1 MSKKMKKNYLIC
13 LIAVA
18 IGFLLLCLLF
28 DTGILGK
35 KSAYFNGLVVIG
47 MFYTIIVCS
56 LNLLTGYMGEFSLG
70 HAGFMSIGAYASA
83 IVTTLIQDQ
92 TDLPAVLLYLIAIIV
107 GGLAAGLIGV
117 LVGIPALRL
126 SGDYLC
132 IVTVAVAEIVRVV
145 LSNFGIP
152 AITGKA
158 TFGKSFAGIA
168 KVSDYHYVY
177 ITMVICIFI
186 MYCYIRSRYGRA
198 LIAIREDRIAAAAS
212 GINVTKTKVLTF
224 TISAFFAGVS
234 GAIYAQTEGAV
245 EKPHVAIV
253 DFMESATNNEF
264 EIFADCYRK
273 HGIECE
279 ICEIRDLT
287 FKDGRLYGKEEKP
300 VDLIYRRAVTSDI
313 MAHYEEVSD
322 FIAAVKAEA
331 VCLIGDF
338 TTQIVHNK
346 VLYHILHHPKTKAF
360 LTESENAY
368 IEAHVPYTALMDAEY
383 LPYEK
388 IL

>member
-1 MSKKMKKNYLIC
+1 MPEKMKKNYLISFA
-13 LIAVA
+13 AVV

-35 KSAYFNGLVVIG
+35 KSAYFNGLIVVG

-83 IVTTLIQDQ
+83 IVTTLISDNVN
-92 TDLPAVLLYLIAIIV
+92 LPSLVLYIIAILV
-107 GGLAAGLIGV
+107 GGIATGIIGM

-152 AITGKA
+152 AITGSA

-168 KVSDYHYVY
+168 KLSDYHYVY
-177 ITMVICIFI
+177 ITMVICIVI

-198 LIAIREDRIAAAAS
+198 LISIREDRVAAAAS

-224 TISAFFAGVS
+224 TISAFFAGVA
-234 GAIYAQTEGAV
+234 GAIYAHYITTLVPTYFNFSKSSEFL
-245 EKPHVAIV
+245 AIV
-253 DFMESATNNEF
+253 ILGGSGSMTGSIIAAPILSALPQL
-264 EIFADCYRK
+264 ISYIVPSFASYRM
-273 HGIECE
+273 
-279 ICEIRDLT
+279 
-287 FKDGRLYGKEEKP
+287 
-300 VDLIYRRAVTSDI
+300 LIYAVILVVVMIFKPSGLFGGR
-313 MAHYEEVSD
+313 EFS
-322 FIAAVKAEA
+322 
-331 VCLIGDF
+331 LI
-338 TTQIVHNK
+338 N
-346 VLYHILHHPKTKAF
+346 
-360 LTESENAY
+360 LTEKLKSRKK
-368 IEAHVPYTALMDAEY
+368 TG
-383 LPYEK
+383 K
-388 IL
+388 SGGR

>member
-1 MSKKMKKNYLIC
+1 MSTTMKKNYLIC

-92 TDLPAVLLYLIAIIV
+92 TDLPQVVLYLIAIIV
-107 GGLAAGLIGV
+107 RGLAAGLIGV

-152 AITGKA
+152 ATTGKA

-168 KVSDYHYVY
+168 KLSDYHYVY
-177 ITMVICIFI
+177 ITMVICIFV

-234 GAIYAQTEGAV
+234 GAIYA
-245 EKPHVAIV
+245 
-253 DFMESATNNEF
+253 
-264 EIFADCYRK
+264 
-273 HGIECE
+273 
-279 ICEIRDLT
+279 
-287 FKDGRLYGKEEKP
+287 
-300 VDLIYRRAVTSDI
+300 
-313 MAHYEEVSD
+313 HY
-322 FIAAVKAEA
+322 I
-331 VCLIGDF
+331 
-338 TTQIVHNK
+338 TTRNHRNSLQS
-346 VLYHILHHPKTKAF
+346 LF
-360 LTESENAY
+360 
-368 IEAHVPYTALMDAEY
+368 
-383 LPYEK
+383 
-388 IL
+388 

>member
-92 TDLPAVLLYLIAIIV
+92 TDLPQVVLYLIAIIA

-145 LSNFGIP
+145 LSNFGIL

-234 GAIYAQTEGAV
+234 GAIYAHYITTLVPTYFNFSKSSEFL
-245 EKPHVAIV
+245 AIV
-253 DFMESATNNEF
+253 ILGGSGSLTGSIVAAPILSALPQL
-264 EIFADCYRK
+264 ISYVVPAFASYRM
-273 HGIECE
+273 
-279 ICEIRDLT
+279 
-287 FKDGRLYGKEEKP
+287 
-300 VDLIYRRAVTSDI
+300 LIYAIILVVVMIFKPTGLFGGREFSLP
-313 MAHYEEVSD
+313 
-322 FIAAVKAEA
+322 K
-331 VCLIGDF
+331 LIDKI
-338 TTQIVHNK
+338 TKKKT
-346 VLYHILHHPKTKAF
+346 PK
-360 LTESENAY
+360 
-368 IEAHVPYTALMDAEY
+368 
-383 LPYEK
+383 EK
-388 IL
+388 R

>member
-1 MSKKMKKNYLIC
+1 MSFHWPCRPYVDRC
-13 LIAVA
+13 LCIRDRHNAH
-18 IGFLLLCLLF
+18 
-28 DTGILGK
+28 
-35 KSAYFNGLVVIG
+35 S
-47 MFYTIIVCS
+47 
-56 LNLLTGYMGEFSLG
+56 
-70 HAGFMSIGAYASA
+70 
-83 IVTTLIQDQ
+83 DQ
-92 TDLPAVLLYLIAIIV
+92 TNLPAVLLYLIAIIA

-234 GAIYAQTEGAV
+234 GAIYAHYITTLVPTYFNFSKSSEFL
-245 EKPHVAIV
+245 AIV
-253 DFMESATNNEF
+253 ILGGSGSLTGSIVAAPILSALPQL
-264 EIFADCYRK
+264 ISYVVPAFASYRM
-273 HGIECE
+273 
-279 ICEIRDLT
+279 
-287 FKDGRLYGKEEKP
+287 
-300 VDLIYRRAVTSDI
+300 LIYAIILVVVMIFKPTGLFGGREFSLPKLIDKITKRKRQRKRGDWYGRRKSSGA
-313 MAHYEEVSD
+313 
-322 FIAAVKAEA
+322 
-331 VCLIGDF
+331 
-338 TTQIVHNK
+338 
-346 VLYHILHHPKTKAF
+346 
-360 LTESENAY
+360 
-368 IEAHVPYTALMDAEY
+368 
-383 LPYEK
+383 
-388 IL
+388 

>member
-158 TFGKSFAGIA
+158 TFGKSFAGID

-234 GAIYAQTEGAV
+234 GAIYAHYITTLVPTYFNFSKSSEFL
-245 EKPHVAIV
+245 AIV
-253 DFMESATNNEF
+253 ILGGSGSLTGSIVAAPILSALPQL
-264 EIFADCYRK
+264 ISYVVPAFASYRM
-273 HGIECE
+273 
-279 ICEIRDLT
+279 
-287 FKDGRLYGKEEKP
+287 
-300 VDLIYRRAVTSDI
+300 LIYAIILVVVMIFKPTGLFGGREFSLP
-313 MAHYEEVSD
+313 
-322 FIAAVKAEA
+322 K
-331 VCLIGDF
+331 LIDKI
-338 TTQIVHNK
+338 TKKKT
-346 VLYHILHHPKTKAF
+346 PK
-360 LTESENAY
+360 
-368 IEAHVPYTALMDAEY
+368 
-383 LPYEK
+383 EK
-388 IL
+388 R

>member
-186 MYCYIRSRYGRA
+186 MYCYIRSGYGRA

-234 GAIYAQTEGAV
+234 GAIYAHYITTLVPTYFNFSKSSEFL
-245 EKPHVAIV
+245 AIV
-253 DFMESATNNEF
+253 ILGGSGSLTGSIVAAPILSALPQL
-264 EIFADCYRK
+264 ISYVVPAFASYRM
-273 HGIECE
+273 
-279 ICEIRDLT
+279 
-287 FKDGRLYGKEEKP
+287 
-300 VDLIYRRAVTSDI
+300 LIYAIILVVVMIFKPTGLFGGREFSLP
-313 MAHYEEVSD
+313 
-322 FIAAVKAEA
+322 K
-331 VCLIGDF
+331 LIDKI
-338 TTQIVHNK
+338 TKKKT
-346 VLYHILHHPKTKAF
+346 PK
-360 LTESENAY
+360 
-368 IEAHVPYTALMDAEY
+368 
-383 LPYEK
+383 EK
-388 IL
+388 R

>member
-92 TDLPAVLLYLIAIIV
+92 TNLPAVLLYLIAIIV

-212 GINVTKTKVLTF
+212 GINV
-224 TISAFFAGVS
+224 
-234 GAIYAQTEGAV
+234 
-245 EKPHVAIV
+245 
-253 DFMESATNNEF
+253 
-264 EIFADCYRK
+264 
-273 HGIECE
+273 IEAY
-279 ICEIRDLT
+279 L
-287 FKDGRLYGKEEKP
+287 GKEDE
-300 VDLIYRRAVTSDI
+300 D
-313 MAHYEEVSD
+313 EE
-322 FIAAVKAEA
+322 
-331 VCLIGDF
+331 GGG
-338 TTQIVHNK
+338 N
-346 VLYHILHHPKTKAF
+346 
-360 LTESENAY
+360 
-368 IEAHVPYTALMDAEY
+368 DAEG
-383 LPYEK
+383 
-388 IL
+388 

>member
-70 HAGFMSIGAYASA
+70 HAVFMSIAAYACA
-83 IVTTLIQDQ
+83 IDTTLIQDQ

-234 GAIYAQTEGAV
+234 GAIYA
-245 EKPHVAIV
+245 
-253 DFMESATNNEF
+253 
-264 EIFADCYRK
+264 
-273 HGIECE
+273 
-279 ICEIRDLT
+279 
-287 FKDGRLYGKEEKP
+287 
-300 VDLIYRRAVTSDI
+300 
-313 MAHYEEVSD
+313 HY
-322 FIAAVKAEA
+322 I
-331 VCLIGDF
+331 
-338 TTQIVHNK
+338 TT
-346 VLYHILHHPKTKAF
+346 L
-360 LTESENAY
+360 
-368 IEAHVPYTALMDAEY
+368 VPTYFNFS
-383 LPYEK
+383 K
-388 IL
+388 SS

>member
-70 HAGFMSIGAYASA
+70 HAGFMSIGVYASA

-186 MYCYIRSRYGRA
+186 MYCYICSRYGRA

-234 GAIYAQTEGAV
+234 GAIYAHYITTLVPTYFNFSKSSEFL
-245 EKPHVAIV
+245 AIV
-253 DFMESATNNEF
+253 ILGGSGSLTGSIVAAPILSALPQL
-264 EIFADCYRK
+264 ISYVVPAFASYRM
-273 HGIECE
+273 
-279 ICEIRDLT
+279 
-287 FKDGRLYGKEEKP
+287 
-300 VDLIYRRAVTSDI
+300 LIYAIILVVVMIFKPTGLFGGREFSLP
-313 MAHYEEVSD
+313 
-322 FIAAVKAEA
+322 K
-331 VCLIGDF
+331 LIDKI
-338 TTQIVHNK
+338 TKKKT
-346 VLYHILHHPKTKAF
+346 PK
-360 LTESENAY
+360 
-368 IEAHVPYTALMDAEY
+368 
-383 LPYEK
+383 EK
-388 IL
+388 R

>member
-1 MSKKMKKNYLIC
+1 MPKKMKKNYLISFA
-13 LIAVA
+13 AVV

-35 KSAYFNGLVVIG
+35 KSAYFNGLIVVG

-83 IVTTLIQDQ
+83 IVTTLISDNA
-92 TDLPAVLLYLIAIIV
+92 DLPSIVLYIIAILA
-107 GGLAAGLIGV
+107 GGIATGIIGM

-152 AITGKA
+152 AITGSA

-168 KVSDYHYVY
+168 KLSDYHYVY
-177 ITMVICIFI
+177 ITMVICIVI

-198 LIAIREDRIAAAAS
+198 LISIREDRVAAAAS

-224 TISAFFAGVS
+224 TISAFFAGVA
-234 GAIYAQTEGAV
+234 GAIYAHYITTLVPTYFNFSKSSEFL
-245 EKPHVAIV
+245 AIV
-253 DFMESATNNEF
+253 ILGGSGSMTGSIIAAPILSALPQL
-264 EIFADCYRK
+264 ISYIVPSFASYRM
-273 HGIECE
+273 
-279 ICEIRDLT
+279 
-287 FKDGRLYGKEEKP
+287 
-300 VDLIYRRAVTSDI
+300 LIYAVILVVVMIFKPSGLFGGREFSLVNLTD
-313 MAHYEEVSD
+313 
-322 FIAAVKAEA
+322 K
-331 VCLIGDF
+331 LK
-338 TTQIVHNK
+338 NK
-346 VLYHILHHPKTKAF
+346 TRK
-360 LTESENAY
+360 SGGR
-368 IEAHVPYTALMDAEY
+368 
-383 LPYEK
+383 
-388 IL
+388 

>member
-92 TDLPAVLLYLIAIIV
+92 TDLPQVVLYLIAIIV

-177 ITMVICIFI
+177 ITMVICVFI
-186 MYCYIRSRYGRA
+186 MYCYIRSGYGRA

-234 GAIYAQTEGAV
+234 GAIYAHYITTLVPTYFNFSKSSEFL
-245 EKPHVAIV
+245 AIV
-253 DFMESATNNEF
+253 ILGGSGSLTGSIVAAPILSALPQL
-264 EIFADCYRK
+264 ISYVVPAFASYRM
-273 HGIECE
+273 
-279 ICEIRDLT
+279 
-287 FKDGRLYGKEEKP
+287 
-300 VDLIYRRAVTSDI
+300 LIYAIILVVVMIFKPTGLFGGREFSLP
-313 MAHYEEVSD
+313 
-322 FIAAVKAEA
+322 K
-331 VCLIGDF
+331 LIDKI
-338 TTQIVHNK
+338 TKKKT
-346 VLYHILHHPKTKAF
+346 PK
-360 LTESENAY
+360 
-368 IEAHVPYTALMDAEY
+368 
-383 LPYEK
+383 EK
-388 IL
+388 R

>member
-177 ITMVICIFI
+177 ITMVICIFV

-212 GINVTKTKVLTF
+212 GINVTKTKVLTL
-224 TISAFFAGVS
+224 GVS
-234 GAIYAQTEGAV
+234 
-245 EKPHVAIV
+245 
-253 DFMESATNNEF
+253 S
-264 EIFADCYRK
+264 
-273 HGIECE
+273 
-279 ICEIRDLT
+279 
-287 FKDGRLYGKEEKP
+287 
-300 VDLIYRRAVTSDI
+300 
-313 MAHYEEVSD
+313 
-322 FIAAVKAEA
+322 
-331 VCLIGDF
+331 
-338 TTQIVHNK
+338 
-346 VLYHILHHPKTKAF
+346 
-360 LTESENAY
+360 
-368 IEAHVPYTALMDAEY
+368 
-383 LPYEK
+383 
-388 IL
+388 

>member
-145 LSNFGIP
+145 LSNFGIL

-234 GAIYAQTEGAV
+234 GAIYAHYITTLVPTYFNFSKSSEFL
-245 EKPHVAIV
+245 AIV
-253 DFMESATNNEF
+253 ILGGSGSLTGSIVAAPILSALPQL
-264 EIFADCYRK
+264 ISYVVPAFASYRM
-273 HGIECE
+273 
-279 ICEIRDLT
+279 
-287 FKDGRLYGKEEKP
+287 
-300 VDLIYRRAVTSDI
+300 LIYAIILVVVMIFKPTGLFGGREFSLP
-313 MAHYEEVSD
+313 
-322 FIAAVKAEA
+322 K
-331 VCLIGDF
+331 LIDKI
-338 TTQIVHNK
+338 TKKKT
-346 VLYHILHHPKTKAF
+346 PK
-360 LTESENAY
+360 
-368 IEAHVPYTALMDAEY
+368 
-383 LPYEK
+383 EK
-388 IL
+388 R

>member
-92 TDLPAVLLYLIAIIV
+92 TDLPAIVLYLIAIIV

-234 GAIYAQTEGAV
+234 GAIYA
-245 EKPHVAIV
+245 H
-253 DFMESATNNEF
+253 
-264 EIFADCYRK
+264 
-273 HGIECE
+273 
-279 ICEIRDLT
+279 L
-287 FKDGRLYGKEEKP
+287 L
-300 VDLIYRRAVTSDI
+300 
-313 MAHYEEVSD
+313 
-322 FIAAVKAEA
+322 
-331 VCLIGDF
+331 
-338 TTQIVHNK
+338 
-346 VLYHILHHPKTKAF
+346 
-360 LTESENAY
+360 
-368 IEAHVPYTALMDAEY
+368 
-383 LPYEK
+383 
-388 IL
+388 

>member
-186 MYCYIRSRYGRA
+186 TYCYIRSRYGRA

-234 GAIYAQTEGAV
+234 GAIYAHYITTLVPTYFNFSKSSEFL
-245 EKPHVAIV
+245 AIV
-253 DFMESATNNEF
+253 ILGGSGSLTGSIVAAPILSALPQL
-264 EIFADCYRK
+264 ISYVVPAFASYRM
-273 HGIECE
+273 
-279 ICEIRDLT
+279 
-287 FKDGRLYGKEEKP
+287 
-300 VDLIYRRAVTSDI
+300 LIYAIILVVVMIFKPTGLFGGREFSLP
-313 MAHYEEVSD
+313 
-322 FIAAVKAEA
+322 K
-331 VCLIGDF
+331 LIDKI
-338 TTQIVHNK
+338 TKKKT
-346 VLYHILHHPKTKAF
+346 PK
-360 LTESENAY
+360 
-368 IEAHVPYTALMDAEY
+368 
-383 LPYEK
+383 EK
-388 IL
+388 R